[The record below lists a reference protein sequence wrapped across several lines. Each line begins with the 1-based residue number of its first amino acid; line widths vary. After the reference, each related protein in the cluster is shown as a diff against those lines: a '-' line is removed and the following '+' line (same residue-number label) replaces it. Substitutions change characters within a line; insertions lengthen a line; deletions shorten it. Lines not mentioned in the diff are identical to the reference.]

1 MKILFIAD
9 PLESFKIY
17 KDTTFSM
24 MREAQKR
31 GHQVVACQMTDV
43 RWQQGEP
50 VSAQVRDI
58 TLTGQA
64 DNWFTQTDT
73 HRAAL
78 KDFDAVIMRTDPP
91 FDSEYFYATHLLSQ
105 AEREG
110 AKVFNSPAALRN
122 HPEKLAILSFRS
134 SSRRPWSRAAKP
146 TSAPSTPS
154 TAPSS

>member
-1 MKILFIAD
+1 MKILFVAD

-31 GHQVVACQMTDV
+31 GHHIVACEMTDV
-43 RWQQGEP
+43 RWQQGEA
-50 VSAQVRDI
+50 VSAQVREI
-58 TLTGQA
+58 RLTGDA
-64 DNWFTQTDT
+64 TAWFTETGSG
-73 HRAAL
+73 RAAL
-78 KDFDAVIMRTDPP
+78 KDFDAVVMRKDPP

-122 HPEKLAILSFRS
+122 HPEKLAILEFPQFIAPTLVTRS
-134 SSRRPWSRAAKP
+134 EADIR
-146 TSAPSTPS
+146 
-154 TAPSS
+154 